1 MYPNGYYDD
10 YIKYYIWTSSMSKI
24 FKRTYTAGQYQ
35 AQTGDAEQIII
46 SLSPSFFIIKMVI
59 LNDSSFS
66 VSFVYVCVLN

>member
-46 SLSPSFFIIKMVI
+46 SLSPVF
-59 LNDSSFS
+59 SS
-66 VSFVYVCVLN
+66 LKW